1 MHTSIHA
8 WPVSTSLTSSSRD
21 VEFKAYNEHKAG
33 KYFQAYGFVA
43 LEGEEDEAAA
53 AAATAEA
60 AASAEEE
67 AAQAA
72 AASTPSYSLD

>member
-1 MHTSIHA
+1 VIADAHFNTCLA
-8 WPVSTSLTSSSRD
+8 SLNIFLD
-21 VEFKAYNEHKAG
+21 VKFKAYNEHKAG
-33 KYFQAYGFVA
+33 KFFQAYGFVT
-43 LEGEEDEAAA
+43 LEGKEDKAAA